1 MNKNKILNLV
11 GGIVTVAALF
21 FIIKKLI
28 ELNFD
33 YSLLFQSKNFLFI
46 VLFSV
51 VYGINMFVICIP
63 WKTFISILTRRKI
76 PFNNATWIYNKS
88 NLMKY
93 IPGNIFQYVGRN
105 ELAIRLDLSQVDV
118 SFATICDVIMIVAAN
133 FLLSVLMYVQGV
145 SKWFSKYGITS
156 FYFVF
161 IVLAIIFIVFII
173 LFIKRK
179 QYVKNYLK
187 KLSVF
192 VERQSLVKL
201 IGCFLFYLFLAL
213 VISLLFT
220 FVLQNIVGTSLKP
233 EVIPIVIGTYS
244 LSWIAGFIVPGAPG
258 GIGIREAVITLLL
271 AGIIPVS
278 DALLAAL
285 IFRFVNIIG
294 DFVGLFLAFI
304 FNILVEGYQRKD
316 EIIP

>member
-1 MNKNKILNLV
+1 M
-11 GGIVTVAALF
+11 
-21 FIIKKLI
+21 
-28 ELNFD
+28 
-33 YSLLFQSKNFLFI
+33 
-46 VLFSV
+46 
-51 VYGINMFVICIP
+51 
-63 WKTFISILTRRKI
+63 
-76 PFNNATWIYNKS
+76 
-88 NLMKY
+88 
-93 IPGNIFQYVGRN
+93 
-105 ELAIRLDLSQVDV
+105 
-118 SFATICDVIMIVAAN
+118 
-133 FLLSVLMYVQGV
+133 
-145 SKWFSKYGITS
+145 
-156 FYFVF
+156 
-161 IVLAIIFIVFII
+161 
-173 LFIKRK
+173 
-179 QYVKNYLK
+179 
-187 KLSVF
+187 
-192 VERQSLVKL
+192 
-201 IGCFLFYLFLAL
+201 
-213 VISLLFT
+213 ISLLFT